1 MDEQRARIQ
10 DDLRGLLAGEVR
22 SDELFLELY
31 ASDASLYQ
39 IRPLGIVLPRST
51 EDVVATVQ
59 YAAANQLALHA
70 RGAGTGLAGDSL
82 GPGLVIDFSR
92 YMRRVLQTD
101 ESSVRVQPGL
111 ALERLNAHLAPL
123 GRMFGPDPA
132 MSHATTL
139 GGVVGV
145 DSGGSHWLRYG
156 SARRHVESMQVVLAD
171 GTVLEVGREPIAHGD
186 SSGDTQLRKRNL
198 IGDLVDL
205 LRRQASVIGRN
216 RPKSLVNRCGY
227 VLDGMLTDEYLELAK
242 LLVGSEGTLALIT
255 EMTVSTVPTPRHRGV
270 ALLFFDRLEYAA
282 RAVHEIVALGP
293 SACDLM
299 DRRHLSLARETEP
312 RYDVLIPPEAE
323 ALLLVEQDGD
333 DRAEVRD
340 RLRKIVDRVKTQKRW
355 AFDSRQ
361 TFEDDEIDLF
371 WQLARGVVPTL
382 YRTRGTTRPLP
393 FVEDVA
399 VPPEVLGKFLVQVQN
414 VLKRHQVTAPL
425 FAHAGHGQLHLR
437 PFLDIENPDDVR
449 TMQGLAED
457 LYEQV
462 LAVGGTISGEHA
474 DGLSRAP
481 FVARQY
487 GDLYPVFR
495 EVKRIFDPQY
505 ILNPGKKLGD
515 TPDSLTRNLR
525 PTAPVEAPANGND
538 TDDSDVPQTP
548 LVPLQLNWSLDQLA
562 DAAGQ
567 CNGCGACRSQAPSV
581 RMCPIF
587 RIAPAEE
594 ASPRAKAN
602 MMRAFVT
609 GRLDPTTLA
618 RDDFKQMADLCVN
631 CQMCRLECP
640 AGVDIPRLMIEGK
653 GAYVATN
660 GLRPTDWALS
670 RIDRMSALGSSLRPL
685 ANWAL
690 TNRAARWVL
699 EKLLGI
705 AQRRKLPRFAPQTFL
720 RRAKRRRLTRPTR
733 RTGPKV
739 LYFVDTYVNYHDPQ
753 LGEALVSVLE
763 HNAVAVY
770 VHPRQIGSGMAMI
783 SQGALDPARKVA
795 RHNVSILAE
804 AVRQG
809 YQIVTTEPSAALCLT
824 RDYPALLDDDDA
836 RSVAENAR
844 EACSFLW
851 QLHRTGKLA
860 LNFKP
865 VDAVLGY
872 HQPCHMRA
880 LEIGSPGENLLRL
893 IPGLR
898 VRRTADACSGM
909 AGTWGLK
916 RENFR
921 NSLRAGW
928 PLISSLRDTRL
939 QAGTTECSTCKMQME
954 QGTTKPTIH
963 PLKLLAY
970 SYGLMP
976 DVGQLLSSAPKE
988 LLVT

>member
-10 DDLRGLLAGEVR
+10 DDLRGLLAGDVR
-22 SDELFLELY
+22 CDDLFLELY

-59 YAAANQLALHA
+59 YAAANQISLHA

-82 GPGLVIDFSR
+82 GSGLVVDFSR
-92 YMRRVLQTD
+92 YMRRVVQTH
-101 ESSVRVQPGL
+101 ENSVRVQPGL
-111 ALERLNAHLAPL
+111 VLERLNDHLAPL

-132 MSHATTL
+132 MSHVTTM

-156 SARRHVESMQVVLAD
+156 SARRHIESLQVVLAD
-171 GTVLEVGREPIAHGD
+171 GSVMEVGREPISHSVVEGEAE
-186 SSGDTQLRKRNL
+186 LRKRNL
-198 IGDLVDL
+198 VGHLVEL
-205 LRRQASVIGRN
+205 LRRQAPVIEKH
-216 RPKSLVNRCGY
+216 RPRSLVNRCGY
-227 VLDGMLTDEYLELAK
+227 VLDSMLTDDHLELAK
-242 LLVGSEGTLALIT
+242 LLCGSEGTLALVT
-255 EMTVSTVPTPRHRGV
+255 EMTLGTVPAPKHRGV
-270 ALLFFDRLEYAA
+270 ALLFFERLEYAA
-282 RAVHEIVALGP
+282 KAVHEIVALEP

-312 RYDVLIPPEAE
+312 RYDLLIPPEAE
-323 ALLLVEQDGD
+323 ALLLVEQQGD

-340 RLRKIVDRVKTQKRW
+340 RLRKIVDRVKSKRW

-361 TFEDDEIDLF
+361 TFENEEIDFF
-371 WQLARGVVPTL
+371 WQLARSVVPTL

-437 PFLDIENPDDVR
+437 PFLDVEKAEDVR
-449 TMQGLAED
+449 TMQALAED

-487 GDLYPVFR
+487 GELYPVFR

-515 TPDSLTRNLR
+515 IPDSLTRNLR
-525 PTAPVEAPANGND
+525 HAAPVSLVPVEEAAAAI
-538 TDDSDVPQTP
+538 DVPQTP
-548 LVPLQLNWSLDQLA
+548 IIAWQLNWNLDQLA
-562 DAAGQ
+562 DAAAQ
-567 CNGCGACRSQAPSV
+567 CNGCGACRSQASSV

-587 RIAPAEE
+587 RISPSEE

-602 MMRAFVT
+602 MMRSVVT
-609 GRLDPTTLA
+609 GRLEASMLTKDE
-618 RDDFKQMADLCVN
+618 FKDVADLCVN

-640 AGVDIPRLMIEGK
+640 AAVDIPRLMIEAK

-660 GLRPTDWALS
+660 GLRPTDWFLS
-670 RIDRMSALGSSLRPL
+670 RIDSMSALGSAFRPL
-685 ANWAL
+685 ANWML
-690 TNRAARWVL
+690 TNRGARWLL
-699 EKLLGI
+699 EKALGI

-720 RRAKRRRLTRPTR
+720 RRARRRRLTRPTR

-753 LGEALVSVLE
+753 LGEALVAVLE

-795 RHNVSILAE
+795 RHNVTILAE

-809 YQIVTTEPSAALCLT
+809 YQIVTTEPSAALCLNQE
-824 RDYPALLDDDDA
+824 YPALLDDDDA
-836 RSVAENAR
+836 RTVAENAT
-844 EACSFLW
+844 EACTFLW
-851 QLHRTGKLA
+851 QLHRSGKLA

-872 HQPCHMRA
+872 HQPCHLRA
-880 LEIGSPGENLLRL
+880 LDVGSPGENLLRL

-898 VRRTADACSGM
+898 VRRTADSCSGM
-909 AGTWGLK
+909 AGTWGIK
-916 RENFR
+916 RDNFR

-928 PLISSLRDTRL
+928 PLIASLRDTRL

-970 SYGLMP
+970 SYGLLP
-976 DVGQLLSSAPKE
+976 DVGALLSAHGQE
-988 LLVT
+988 LIVT